1 MKRGLEWGVRV
12 VQHEPPLQHSVE
24 TQRAALSLRVNF
36 TRAWKQ
42 RCLIPSDST

>member
-24 TQRAALSLRVNF
+24 TQKAALSYALTLPARGSSG
-36 TRAWKQ
+36 T
-42 RCLIPSDST
+42 